1 MFYEIDFSDGTNL
14 TTLRYKIY
22 DTPIANIWKEVTKII
37 LSQEDSSIYPHFWKH
52 TIASSDEF
60 LKIWNKMYENVQK
73 WNAGETFIDPKQ
85 IVMPKDIPHENL
97 NNVLNYLHEEFHKN
111 EEMYAPDHPR
121 RKGDYD
127 ILQVLNTDIHT
138 LEHHARS
145 GSAVK
150 CGFFNHSPQCTSSE
164 NDRKPIPANQIKTW
178 TSKIFHGSLHLGY
191 NTIGKTLWHCVQD
204 NDIELVKQK
213 MTRTQNGISNETV
226 LNFLPEGKMY
236 DNTSNDK
243 QKIIDWV
250 RDNKLEEYVDLND
263 PKNFMVG
270 MGPIIGELET
280 LINIEEANALLKTSD
295 PVKCRLI

>member
-22 DTPIANIWKEVTKII
+22 DTPIANIWKEVTKNV
-37 LSQEDSSIYPHFWKH
+37 LSQKDCSIYPFFWKH
-52 TIASSDEF
+52 TFGSDDEF
-60 LKIWNKMYENVQK
+60 LKIWDKMYENVQR
-73 WNAGETFIDPKQ
+73 WNSGETFVDPKK
-85 IVMPKDIPHENL
+85 IVMPKDVPSKNL
-97 NNVLNYLHEEFHKN
+97 EKVLNYLHEEFHKF
-111 EEMYAPDHPR
+111 EEMYAPNHPR

-127 ILQVLNTDIHT
+127 IMQVLNKDIHT
-138 LEHHARS
+138 LEHHARRDD
-145 GSAVK
+145 AVK
-150 CGFFNHSPQCTSSE
+150 CGFFNYSPQCSRSG
-164 NDRKPIPANQIKTW
+164 NDRKPIPAHQINNW
-178 TSKIFHGSLHLGY
+178 TSKILHGSLHLGY

-213 MTRTQNGISNETV
+213 MTRPQNGISNETI

-263 PKNFMVG
+263 PKNFMIG

-295 PVKCRLI
+295 PVKCKLI